1 MTGRGGHAAQPHL
14 TRDPVLAASAIVLA
28 LQGLVSRETVR
39 PFRQRLHRNAC
50 GWCHPGVTV
59 FFQHESQQLMHAG
72 LKNSLNHWQLEEI
85 MANISSDHCQRFWM
99 SQRDIEK
106 LNNS

>member
-1 MTGRGGHAAQPHL
+1 M
-14 TRDPVLAASAIVLA
+14 
-28 LQGLVSRETVR
+28 
-39 PFRQRLHRNAC
+39 
-50 GWCHPGVTV
+50 TV

-72 LKNSLNHWQLEEI
+72 LKNSLNHWQLQEI

-106 LNNS
+106 FNNS